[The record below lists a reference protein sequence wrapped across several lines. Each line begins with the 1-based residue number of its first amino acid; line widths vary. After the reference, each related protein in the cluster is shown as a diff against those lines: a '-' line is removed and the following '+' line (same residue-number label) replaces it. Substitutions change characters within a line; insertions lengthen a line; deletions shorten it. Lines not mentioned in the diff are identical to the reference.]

1 MSRSKSAFRQSEVTR
16 LIRAVQA
23 ANEHVAR
30 VEIADGKIVIIT
42 GKPNE
47 AKSENEWDE
56 VFENGHDPPPL
67 C

>member
-1 MSRSKSAFRQSEVTR
+1 MRSKSSFRQTDVTR
-16 LIRAVQA
+16 AVKGVQA

-30 VEIADGKIVIIT
+30 VEIVDGKIIIIT

-56 VFENGHDPPPL
+56 VFENGHDPAPL
-67 C
+67 R